1 MGDLFLSLLKFRGDL
16 VQEISHSLLS
26 VKHGSGLF
34 VTGDVILNL
43 LLEIFVDLFVLQ
55 DAHQAFINLGI

>member
-1 MGDLFLSLLKFRGDL
+1 MGDLFLSLLKFWGDV
-16 VQEISHSLLS
+16 VQQISHGLLS

-34 VTGDVILNL
+34 VAGDVILNL

-55 DAHQAFINLGI
+55 DTHQAFINLSI